1 VQGLIWCLFFNFIG
15 ATALFITDGGQVAA
29 WLWASIWMV
38 GGIPGAYILWYS
50 RLYNAAIKDSAF
62 GYALFFA
69 GFFANL
75 GFSVWSAVGA
85 CVRVLARGGRGVEW
99 LCRGLAGVLMG
110 CVGVAEAGAMRWVFD
125 TGCGLGLG

>member
-1 VQGLIWCLFFNFIG
+1 MPLPLPQGLIWCLFFNFIG
-15 ATALFITDGGQVAA
+15 ATALFITDGSEVAA

-85 CVRVLARGGRGVEW
+85 WRRWGGGVRLRQGPGY
-99 LCRGLAGVLMG
+99 
-110 CVGVAEAGAMRWVFD
+110 
-125 TGCGLGLG
+125 